1 VSDQIVSMLL
11 PETDSS
17 STECRHTVWVV
28 TAPARRP
35 GPRSDV
41 DVPAALVDAAE
52 RLFGGASVDAVS
64 LRSVA
69 RAAGVAP
76 AALTH
81 YFPDKASLVDA
92 VVQRRAEPVGEEVR
106 ERLVALIRADEDPA
120 VADLVEAVVSPFV
133 AILDDDPVAGL
144 AWMKLFTALALTEDP
159 IWLRGVGRSPSISDL
174 YAEVLRRVLP
184 DDVDGDDLYRRVGIA
199 MYSMLSALAGVDL
212 AGYGHPIS
220 DEGLDPKFVDQL
232 VVFTSAG
239 LAAGQTI

>member
-1 VSDQIVSMLL
+1 
-11 PETDSS
+11 
-17 STECRHTVWVV
+17 V

-41 DVPAALVDAAE
+41 DVPAVLVDAAE
-52 RLFGGASVDAVS
+52 HLFGRTSVDAVS

-81 YFPDKASLVDA
+81 YFPDKTALVEA
-92 VVQRRAEPVGEEVR
+92 VLERRAEPLGIEVR
-106 ERLVALIRADEDPA
+106 ERLTALVEAEEDPQ
-120 VADLVEAVVSPFV
+120 VVDLVEAVVRPFV
-133 AILDDDPVAGL
+133 AILDADPVAGL
-144 AWMKLFTALALTEDP
+144 AWMKLFTALGLAEDP
-159 IWLRGVGRSPSISDL
+159 LWLRDVGRTPSIADL
-174 YAEVLRRVLP
+174 YAQVLQRALP
-184 DDVDGDDLYRRVGIA
+184 GVRGDELYRRVGIA

-220 DEGLDPKFVDQL
+220 EQGVDPRFVDQL

-239 LAAGQTI
+239 LAAGQTEA